1 VTGGDSMGQQRVTRT
16 IAQIRADVLA
26 GRQGTVGARP
36 AVGRADPAHD
46 LLLAPVSD
54 EALRM
59 HLARTIRCVRQRS
72 LTDFLL

>member
-1 VTGGDSMGQQRVTRT
+1 MGQHRVKRT
-16 IAQIRADVLA
+16 IADIRTDVLA
-26 GRQGTVGARP
+26 GRMGKAVARS
-36 AVGRADPAHD
+36 AVSRPGPVDD

-54 EALRM
+54 DALRI